1 MKICESKPVI
11 CRASGQASADT
22 LDNTC
27 PCLTCDHEAPIVA
40 GSYCLAGNMIDR
52 NTGMNGTGVDENV
65 TFTLNTVD
73 RHAVAYDAR
82 HHCLNGNVSGT
93 LQAKGEGGWS
103 LNYINPVI
111 QPLPE
116 ATGADTYN
124 GTVTGEVAATLTKVN
139 GVATSGPKVIQAGE
153 KGSPDWIVR
162 RLIPLECGR
171 LQGFPDGW
179 AEIAPLTSPQEF
191 PFWREVYA
199 RDCEIKGKRPSRK
212 IVQGGST
219 ESDKALMRWH
229 DGLHSMAAEYAMWGN
244 GMALPNALFFVKNA
258 FRELGKPAEDVK
270 LGSLFDGSGTMPLC
284 AVMCGGRAV
293 WASEVEPYP
302 IAVTRT
308 HLPHMKHL
316 GSVKD
321 VRGDK
326 IEPVDIITFGSP
338 CQDLSIAGKR
348 AGLGGGRSGLFW
360 EAIRIIIE
368 MLVATN
374 GKYPRFVI
382 WENVPGALSSNGGK
396 DFETVLNELLRI
408 RGFAGGRADK
418 PILQHGKW
426 GASQTTELLPIES
439 SMLNTGESP
448 SAGAEYMLSAILVE
462 NPPEWSLLS
471 EKALNGILTRA
482 SRRGKKLPDL
492 LLTAI
497 HGMIEWWHR
506 GQRGGQHG
514 AYTVKIRSGCEGGGK
529 GALVQKEL
537 SATLAT
543 HQDQTL
549 FELRNMVLN
558 DQGGGR
564 MSVTQG
570 TSGTLRAQEHGHP
583 PITFDKMGGTEKT

>member
-1 MKICESKPVI
+1 MDEATRISLKDQFNSLLV
-11 CRASGQASADT
+11 RAIEGRRGGMALMRVLEELDFYNSPASAKHHLNVPGGLVLHSLNVARAALELCDKMPQFAKC
-22 LDNTC
+22 NKGAV
-27 PCLTCDHEAPIVA
+27 LTAALLHDVCKAGQYIKKPD
-40 GSYCLAGNMIDR
+40 GSYRYEDSHLMGHGEASVSIIKDWIFLTDTEALAIRWHMG
-52 NTGMNGTGVDENV
+52 
-65 TFTLNTVD
+65 
-73 RHAVAYDAR
+73 AYSGEQDW
-82 HHCLNGNVSGT
+82 GT
-93 LQAKGEGGWS
+93 LGKV
-103 LNYINPVI
+103 YDRC
-111 QPLPE
+111 PE
-116 ATGADTYN
+116 ALRLHMADM
-124 GTVTGEVAATLTKVN
+124 
-139 GVATSGPKVIQAGE
+139 
-153 KGSPDWIVR
+153 
-162 RLIPLECGR
+162 
-171 LQGFPDGW
+171 
-179 AEIAPLTSPQEF
+179 IAPLTSPQEF

-374 GKYPRFVI
+374 SKYPRFVI

-426 GASQTTELLPIES
+426 GGFANYGAVAYRIVNAQYWGIPQRRRRVYAVCDTRRE
-439 SMLNTGESP
+439 
-448 SAGAEYMLSAILVE
+448 SAGVVAFERKGTQWDF
-462 NPPEWSLLS
+462 NPCIPKGE
-471 EKALNGILTRA
+471 EIAGLTADCYSWHDRMVA
-482 SRRGKKLPDL
+482 SRPAG
-492 LLTAI
+492 
-497 HGMIEWWHR
+497 
-506 GQRGGQHG
+506 GGQHG